1 MTTIKIAF
9 LTVAAVVST
18 FASTL
23 QAQRP
28 VFVSNGSKRNSNW
41 SSANVNSS
49 FFPSTGNPFK
59 RAMISGDSVRAL
71 TASSNTT
78 RYKPKVFIILPND
91 TVTITDDVDWIDTLY
106 IYGVLNMGSVT
117 ASKDIKFYN
126 ETSGRRDRFSGSDY
140 ATNRARRGAI
150 FVMTNGRIIGGG
162 NNGSDETFFDN
173 MGVNFGPAVGATYNI
188 TGPRMAA
195 YNIAGTANAATRFQT
210 FVPNFL
216 PLPVDLASF
225 NVNTTEVGHEVSW
238 TAIGESNRNN
248 FVLEISYNGTDYT
261 EVANLTG
268 NVEANK
274 QKYNFTLDRQD
285 RNFFIRLS
293 EKNMTGYVNVLAT
306 KFVQFGNVEVAQ
318 CNVFPTVLSSSQA
331 LNMAFSEINSYQ
343 VQILNYNGAA
353 FVNNTIETHT
363 ENEIISTDLS
373 HLPVG
378 QYIVKIAGPAGFSKT
393 EKIIITE

>member
-1 MTTIKIAF
+1 MTHFKTALF
-9 LTVAAVVST
+9 TVAAVVST

-28 VFVSNGSKRNSNW
+28 VFVSNGNANW
-41 SSANVNSS
+41 SSAGISS
-49 FFPSTGNPFK
+49 TSYYPNNTGNPFK
-59 RAMISGDSVRAL
+59 RVNIGGDSIRTL
-71 TASSNTT
+71 SSTSGGTTSNT
-78 RYKPKVFIILPND
+78 RFRPRVFIILPGDTINLTND
-91 TVTITDDVDWIDTLY
+91 VNNMDTLY
-106 IYGVLNMGSVT
+106 IYGVLNMGSG
-117 ASKDIKFYN
+117 SDDIGFYSYS
-126 ETSGRRDRFSGSDY
+126 SGNTNTISGSSNY
-140 ATNRARRGAI
+140 SSTRARRGVV
-150 FVMTNGRIIGGG
+150 FLMTNGKITNG
-162 NNGSDETFFDN
+162 NSGTDFQN
-173 MGVNFGPAVGATYNI
+173 MGTDIDGPYNL
-188 TGPRMAA
+188 TGPK
-195 YNIAGTANAATRFQT
+195 TASFNTSSSNAATRFQT
-210 FVPNFL
+210 FVPSFL

-225 NVNTTEVGHEVSW
+225 NVNTNDFGHEVCW

-248 FVLEISYNGTDYT
+248 FVLEISFNGTDYT
-261 EVANLTG
+261 EVADIAG
-268 NVEANK
+268 NVEANT
-274 QKYNFTLDRQD
+274 QNYSFTLDRQD

-353 FVNNTIETHT
+353 FVNNSIETHT

-393 EKIIITE
+393 EKIIITD